1 MSLDSDKLRRIIEA
15 ALFAAG
21 RPLNIDKIGKL
32 FEEDER
38 PSNPDIKQA
47 LAELLDDYKDRGVNL
62 VEVAS
67 GWRFQSRQEFAIWLQ
82 RLWEERPAKY
92 SRASLET
99 LSLIA
104 YRQPVTRGEIEEIR
118 GVSVSSNIIKS
129 MLEREWIRV
138 VGHRDVPGRPALF
151 ATTKNFLDY
160 FNLKSLE
167 DLPTLSEIKD
177 LESLNPQLDLKENSS
192 TGQNAE
198 ESTDENADNNAH
210 DSVDEKLSSAEGN
223 LNTADEDLGKTTIAD
238 GSSETFEADAANNL
252 NKTDAESSSD
262 SEAVSQTNTQ
272 EIQIES
278 PKIH

>member
-1 MSLDSDKLRRIIEA
+1 MAIESGKLKRIIEA

-21 RPLNIDKIGKL
+21 KPLNFERLGKL
-32 FEEDER
+32 FDENER
-38 PSNPDIKQA
+38 PSNPDIKQV

-62 VEVAS
+62 VEVGN
-67 GWRFQSRQEFAIWLQ
+67 GWRFQSRQEFALWIQ
-82 RLWEERPAKY
+82 KLWEERPAKY

-104 YRQPVTRGEIEEIR
+104 YRQPVTRGEIEQIR

-177 LESLNPQLDLKENSS
+177 LESLDPQLNLQESSLSEVSEDNSKDNIKNS
-192 TGQNAE
+192 VE
-198 ESTDENADNNAH
+198 ESTDEH
-210 DSVDEKLSSAEGN
+210 TEIEEGSDESFEASAEE
-223 LNTADEDLGKTTIAD
+223 LAEDQ
-238 GSSETFEADAANNL
+238 NNQP
-252 NKTDAESSSD
+252 TDH
-262 SEAVSQTNTQ
+262 Q
-272 EIQIES
+272 EINIES

>member
-1 MSLDSDKLRRIIEA
+1 MSLNEDTIKRIIEA

-21 RPLNIDKIGKL
+21 RPLSLDKIGKL

-38 PSNPDIKQA
+38 PSNPEIKQF
-47 LAELLDDYKDRGVNL
+47 LAQLLDDYKDRGIQL
-62 VEVAS
+62 VEVS
-67 GWRFQSRQEFAIWLQ
+67 NGWRFQSRDEFAQWLQ

-129 MLEREWIRV
+129 FLEREWIRV

-151 ATTKNFLDY
+151 ATTKMFLDY

-177 LESLNPQLDLKENSS
+177 FEALNPQLDLQEKTPEGMLAAMSEKS
-192 TGQNAE
+192 PEEKFEEIPSEQTAE
-198 ESTDENADNNAH
+198 QAKSDN
-210 DSVDEKLSSAEGN
+210 
-223 LNTADEDLGKTTIAD
+223 T
-238 GSSETFEADAANNL
+238 
-252 NKTDAESSSD
+252 D
-262 SEAVSQTNTQ
+262 SEVDDEQQ
-272 EIQIES
+272 QD
-278 PKIH
+278 IHIDTSKLH

>member
-1 MSLDSDKLRRIIEA
+1 MAIESGKLKRIIEA

-21 RPLNIDKIGKL
+21 KPLNLDRLGKL

-38 PSNPDIKQA
+38 PSNPDLKQA
-47 LAELLDDYKDRGVNL
+47 LASLLDDYKDRGVNL
-62 VEVAS
+62 VEVGN
-67 GWRFQSRQEFAIWLQ
+67 GWRFQSRQEFALWLQ
-82 RLWEERPAKY
+82 KLWEERPAKY

-104 YRQPVTRGEIEEIR
+104 YRQPVTRGEIEQIR

-177 LESLNPQLDLKENSS
+177 LESLDPQLKLKESETSAENPQASS
-192 TGQNAE
+192 EPELGE
-198 ESTDENADNNAH
+198 H
-210 DSVDEKLSSAEGN
+210 SSAETGEQDHQQSATEN
-223 LNTADEDLGKTTIAD
+223 LDIED
-238 GSSETFEADAANNL
+238 GSDESFEEAPEALVDEETNPTAH
-252 NKTDAESSSD
+252 
-262 SEAVSQTNTQ
+262 Q
-272 EIQIES
+272 EIEIES